1 MYLLK
6 YLKYSHPMSIVLFL
20 WSFHMKNTLSF
31 FAMLDMT
38 DRYVLS
44 PVKYSLSFLFSP
56 VFEKSDMY
64 HKYILVM
71 QVAKDKVGNLHL
83 LFSSNSKIQNYL
95 GFGDFH

>member
-1 MYLLK
+1 
-6 YLKYSHPMSIVLFL
+6 
-20 WSFHMKNTLSF
+20 MKNTSFF

-38 DRYVLS
+38 DTYVFS
-44 PVKYSLSFLFSP
+44 PVKYPLSFLFSP
-56 VFEKSDMY
+56 VFEKSDVY
-64 HKYILVM
+64 HKYLLVM